1 MAQEVQA
8 SEVAVTTTT
17 APAKAGS
24 ELEISALD
32 PDADGDGNVSPLEME
47 IYKALKAADIDG
59 SGSIGVGELYKVIGD
74 LVGEKRKVKNLS
86 KLVFALLVIVVLAL
100 ASIFVVSMLAGNAIK
115 ESKVDGSLG
124 GEMTTPDGLSAV
136 RVDGVE
142 STTSLWDLPK
152 VDTNDLAKM
161 KDLVFYA
168 DLSTDATVGTWVEA
182 TFKVAG
188 VYKAS
193 NDVATIVMT
202 SGEKVVI
209 RNAAQTGDLLMDGKA
224 YPISDECTGACS
236 AADSR
241 RRLAT
246 DAAVTPVKFDGPRN
260 TLYNK
265 APVVAEGM
273 NHAPHP
279 KRRARRGA
287 FLSASGSFKM
297 SATSNRGG
305 NT

>member
-1 MAQEVQA
+1 MASVEVT
-8 SEVAVTTTT
+8 EVAVKDT
-17 APAKAGS
+17 APAKAGC

-86 KLVFALLVIVVLAL
+86 KLVFVLLVIVVLAL

-115 ESKVDGSLG
+115 ESKVDPSLD
-124 GEMTTPDGLSAV
+124 GEMTTPDGMGAV

-142 STTSLWDLPK
+142 MTTSLWDLPA
-152 VDTNDLAKM
+152 VDMNSLAKM
-161 KDLVFYA
+161 KDLVFYT
-168 DLSTDATVGTWVEA
+168 DLTTDATMGTWVEA

-209 RNAAQTGDLLMDGKA
+209 RKSAKTGDLLMDGKA
-224 YPISDECTGACS
+224 YPISDECTDECS

-246 DAAVTPVKFDGPRN
+246 DTGFAPVKFDGPRD
-260 TLYNK
+260 TLYK
-265 APVVAEGM
+265 KTLMSEEVVNPAL
-273 NHAPHP
+273 HP

-287 FLSASGSFKM
+287 FLSSSGSFKM
-297 SATSNRGG
+297 AKSSNRGG